1 MKIAKDASDAAIAPS
16 RLESVPFLAGCAT
29 KTLAALATLFI
40 PERVKEGRDVFRQGD
55 AGEKFYIIARG
66 MVEVLVAHTN
76 EDTRR
81 VAFLRDGDYFGE
93 IALVTDRPRNPAIRT
108 MTDCWFLT
116 LHTSCASQSALTRDP
131 DPRRGVLCV
140 RQRLLGLA
148 AAGGA

>member
-116 LHTSCASQSALTRDP
+116 LHRISFLGIVERDP
-131 DPRRGVLCV
+131 GIRARIMEAVARRSN
-140 RQRLLGLA
+140 
-148 AAGGA
+148 